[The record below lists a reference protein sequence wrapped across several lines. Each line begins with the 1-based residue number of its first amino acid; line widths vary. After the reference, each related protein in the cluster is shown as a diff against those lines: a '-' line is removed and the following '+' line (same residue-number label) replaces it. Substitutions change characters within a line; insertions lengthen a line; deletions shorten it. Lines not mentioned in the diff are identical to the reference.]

1 MVRPLS
7 RYARWLGVLA
17 GITAGPTGMPAQA
30 ICSAP
35 HSSPTLAGGGS
46 IGTLPAGSG
55 WVMASLLRQS
65 STELFNNTGDRQP
78 FLADGRFATTSVYLS
93 GGLGLARGL
102 DVWAQVPL
110 HRMHYADDGGSRER
124 TGVGDVRMA
133 LRVSPALVGFQLPL
147 AVRVGLKVPGS
158 TFPVDATI
166 IPLTEGQRDVE
177 VSVETGH
184 AFTTTRSYVMAWY
197 GYRRRTENV
206 RASRKPGDERFAH
219 FALGATVGTTHLE
232 IAADHLFGAPPRQ
245 LGFIVNSPRRILQL
259 APTVGRPVGI
269 GVLEAT
275 MVVPLV
281 GRNLPTGAALAVG
294 YRVHWGRRGVT
305 DVTPSVVPLPT
316 SATRR
321 NRTAGR
327 HPW

>member
-1 MVRPLS
+1 
-7 RYARWLGVLA
+7 
-17 GITAGPTGMPAQA
+17 MPALGSRSWPTVA
-30 ICSAP
+30 
-35 HSSPTLAGGGS
+35 SPRPRS
-46 IGTLPAGSG
+46 IS
-55 WVMASLLRQS
+55 
-65 STELFNNTGDRQP
+65 
-78 FLADGRFATTSVYLS
+78 LADSDSRADWTFDAG
-93 GGLGLARGL
+93 
-102 DVWAQVPL
+102 PL
-110 HRMHYADDGGSRER
+110 HRMHYADDGGARDR

-133 LRVSPALVGFQLPL
+133 LRVSPALVGLQLPL

-184 AFTTTRSYVMAWY
+184 AFAGTRSYIMAWY

-206 RASRKPGDERFAH
+206 RASRTPGDERFAH
-219 FALGATVGTTHLE
+219 LALGASVGTTHLE
-232 IAADHLFGAPPRQ
+232 LAADHLFGAPPRQ

-275 MVVPLV
+275 LVVPLA

-294 YRVHWGRRGVT
+294 YRVHWRPRAAA
-305 DVTPSVVPLPT
+305 DLTPSVVPLPS
-316 SATRR
+316 SATQRSTT
-321 NRTAGR
+321 TATN
-327 HPW
+327 PW